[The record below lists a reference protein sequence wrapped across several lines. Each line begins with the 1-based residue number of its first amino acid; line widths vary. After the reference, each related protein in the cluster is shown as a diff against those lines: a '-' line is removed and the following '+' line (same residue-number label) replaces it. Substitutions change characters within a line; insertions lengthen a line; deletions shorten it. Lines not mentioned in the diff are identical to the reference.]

1 MDFDT
6 LKKSLSSYGNVC
18 SLGQYV
24 MRETGSDATLKEVTI
39 RDIPENSLVIKM
51 DKIKFTNLFNSNV
64 IKSWGFN
71 KHSDYLI
78 VTQDRLVF
86 VEMKSRTSV
95 NSELEEKC
103 RKKFLSDSCTINYA
117 DDIFIKLLSKNSF
130 FNNKKTH
137 YVLLYQSVSVNKKNF
152 LNLSQPSNNTPET
165 FRKIAVCNEAI
176 ISYNRV
182 I

>member
-6 LKKSLSSYGNVC
+6 LKKSLSYGNVC
-18 SLGQYV
+18 SSGQYV

-51 DKIKFTNLFNSNV
+51 DKINFTNLFNSNV

-86 VEMKSRTSV
+86 VAPS
-95 NSELEEKC
+95 L
-103 RKKFLSDSCTINYA
+103 CT
-117 DDIFIKLLSKNSF
+117 
-130 FNNKKTH
+130 
-137 YVLLYQSVSVNKKNF
+137 
-152 LNLSQPSNNTPET
+152 
-165 FRKIAVCNEAI
+165 
-176 ISYNRV
+176 
-182 I
+182 